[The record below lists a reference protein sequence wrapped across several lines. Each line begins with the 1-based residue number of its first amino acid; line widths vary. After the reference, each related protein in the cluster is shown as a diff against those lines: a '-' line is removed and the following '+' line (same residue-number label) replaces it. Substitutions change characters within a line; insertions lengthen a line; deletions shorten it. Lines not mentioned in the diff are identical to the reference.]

1 MTYLSKEEITRYRN
15 APFLFQ
21 PPSFFSHTAFVRS
34 FVVHCGANLLGKM
47 DTIGM
52 HCEVRWQ
59 YGARREEA
67 MAGIETLIA
76 TKDTGD
82 RTLYCFLAGRLRL
95 EPEYAPFGYDRIQLY
110 LNVRTENDANADA
123 ASTII
128 ADVTLTQGDSSDDHV
143 RIIDFVTRKEDLG
156 CGTFVLEVLC
166 LIADYYGCRGIMGE
180 LFEDDLTRN
189 KEKTFAFFG
198 KRGFE
203 VLCQEDNKVHPYRV
217 QTTTYRDRL
226 PEGIV
231 LSLTGLES

>member
-1 MTYLSKEEITRYRN
+1 M
-15 APFLFQ
+15 
-21 PPSFFSHTAFVRS
+21 
-34 FVVHCGANLLGKM
+34 
-47 DTIGM
+47 
-52 HCEVRWQ
+52 
-59 YGARREEA
+59 
-67 MAGIETLIA
+67 
-76 TKDTGD
+76 
-82 RTLYCFLAGRLRL
+82 
-95 EPEYAPFGYDRIQLY
+95 
-110 LNVRTENDANADA
+110 
-123 ASTII
+123 ASTTTAKRFHHDLRSL
-128 ADVTLTQGDSSDDHV
+128 ADGY
-143 RIIDFVTRKEDLG
+143 G
-156 CGTFVLEVLC
+156 VLC

>member
-1 MTYLSKEEITRYRN
+1 M
-15 APFLFQ
+15 
-21 PPSFFSHTAFVRS
+21 
-34 FVVHCGANLLGKM
+34 
-47 DTIGM
+47 
-52 HCEVRWQ
+52 
-59 YGARREEA
+59 
-67 MAGIETLIA
+67 
-76 TKDTGD
+76 
-82 RTLYCFLAGRLRL
+82 
-95 EPEYAPFGYDRIQLY
+95 
-110 LNVRTENDANADA
+110 
-123 ASTII
+123 
-128 ADVTLTQGDSSDDHV
+128 